1 MTDPKRYLITSAL
14 PYANGPKHIGHLA
27 GAYLPA
33 DIYVRYL
40 RAQKKDVVYVC
51 GSDEHGA
58 AITIQAMKENT
69 TPREIVDKYHAML
82 KSNMADLGIS
92 FDIYHRTTEQLHH
105 ETAQEFFTVLN
116 DKGDLEVKDTEQYF
130 DEQANTFLADRYIVG
145 TCPVC
150 GNDNA
155 FGDQCE
161 RCGTSLSP
169 EELINPRSTLSG
181 NAPIKK
187 LTKHWYLPLDRHEE
201 FLRKWIL
208 DDHKNDWKANVL
220 GQCKSWLDAGLQ
232 PRAVTRDLDWG
243 IKVPSPPAP
252 QGGFLDSDDSD
263 TPFDYQTAD
272 PFVYGL
278 LKEFVAEHRS
288 NPTTAE
294 DILWQ
299 ILRGKKLDGYKFRR
313 QHIIGDFIA
322 DFVCLNKR
330 LIIEVDGLVHQTP
343 ENSISDEERTTEL
356 NRLGFEVIRFTNQEV
371 INQTDEVL
379 NKILHKLTEKNTKL
393 SDTKNPPS
401 GGRGAGGAGK
411 VLYVWFDAPIGY
423 ISATK
428 QWAIDNKKDWKPYW
442 YDEGTK
448 LVHFIGK
455 DNIVF
460 HAIIFPVMLKLH
472 GNILP
477 DNVPSN
483 EFMNL
488 EGDKMSTSRGWS
500 IEMEDYINDFV
511 KKENGGDQMVD
522 ALRYYLTAIAPET
535 KDSEFTWKG
544 FQDAVKGELVD
555 VFGNFVNRAFVLMHK
570 LCKGKVPPLHA
581 DILDDVDKALFAEM
595 VKTKTSIEN
604 LLETYKFRDAQ
615 YEVIDLARKGNKYM
629 QEKQPWIVAKQV
641 SESGQITEAAQK
653 IIDNCL
659 HICLQLTANLAVF
672 INPFLPF
679 AAKKMCYM
687 MKVVDKM
694 LDWENAGKGKLL
706 SVGYSL
712 REPRLLFR
720 KIEDSEV
727 KEQVEKLKIK
737 SSKLR
742 MESKEEASLP
752 SKGGFLTP
760 PIESVSKKENSD
772 QPAPLAGGD
781 GGPKPE
787 IVFDDFAKIDLKVG
801 TILTAEKVAKADK
814 LLKLEVDMG
823 IEKRT
828 IVSGIAQHFDPADII
843 GKQVVVVANLAPRKM
858 RGIES
863 NGMILMAED
872 KAGKLH
878 FVSPENAIESGSGVS

>member
-1 MTDPKRYLITSAL
+1 MSKKIMTDPKRYLITSAL

-40 RAQKKDVVYVC
+40 RARKKDVVYVC

-69 TPREIVDKYHAML
+69 TPRAIVDKYHAML

-92 FDIYHRTTEQLHH
+92 FDIYHRTSAPIHH
-105 ETAQEFFTVLN
+105 ETAQEFFTMLN
-116 DKGDLEVKDTEQYF
+116 NNGDLEIKETEQYF
-130 DEQANTFLADRYIVG
+130 DEATKTFLADRYIKG

-150 GNDNA
+150 GNQNA

-161 RCGTSLSP
+161 KCGSTLSP
-169 EELINPRSTLSG
+169 EELINPKSTLSG
-181 NAPIKK
+181 NTPIKK
-187 LTKHWYLPLDRHEE
+187 LTQHWYLPLNRHEE

-208 DDHKNDWKANVL
+208 EDHKTDWKANVL
-220 GQCKSWLDAGLQ
+220 GQCKSWLDAGLM

-243 IKVPSPPAP
+243 ISLPGDVV
-252 QGGFLDSDDSD
+252 GG
-263 TPFDYQTAD
+263 
-272 PFVYGL
+272 G
-278 LKEFVAEHRS
+278 
-288 NPTTAE
+288 
-294 DILWQ
+294 
-299 ILRGKKLDGYKFRR
+299 
-313 QHIIGDFIA
+313 
-322 DFVCLNKR
+322 
-330 LIIEVDGLVHQTP
+330 
-343 ENSISDEERTTEL
+343 
-356 NRLGFEVIRFTNQEV
+356 
-371 INQTDEVL
+371 
-379 NKILHKLTEKNTKL
+379 
-393 SDTKNPPS
+393 
-401 GGRGAGGAGK
+401 GK

-428 QWAIDNKKDWKPYW
+428 QWAIDNDKDWKPYW
-442 YDEGTK
+442 YNEDTK

-500 IEMEDYINDFV
+500 IEMDDYINDFV

-570 LCKGKVPPLHA
+570 LCNGKVPPLHPAIIDDIDKAMMA
-581 DILDDVDKALFAEM
+581 DILNAKATIAGL
-595 VKTKTSIEN
+595 IES
-604 LLETYKFRDAQ
+604 YKFRDAQ

-629 QEKQPWIVAKQV
+629 QEKQPWIVAKSLEANPEAQQV
-641 SESGQITEAAQK
+641 
-653 IIDNCL
+653 IDNCL
-659 HICLQLTANLAVF
+659 HISLQLTANLAVF
-672 INPFLPF
+672 INPFLPH

-694 LDWENAGKGKLL
+694 LDWENAGKPNLL

-712 REPRLLFR
+712 REPQLLFR
-720 KIEDSEV
+720 KIEDTEV
-727 KEQVEKLKIK
+727 AAQVEKLKIK
-737 SSKLR
+737 SEKIK
-742 MESKEEASLP
+742 METETKEEAEKISLAETAAVVEVTET
-752 SKGGFLTP
+752 K
-760 PIESVSKKENSD
+760 
-772 QPAPLAGGD
+772 
-781 GGPKPE
+781 KPE
-787 IVFDDFAKIDLKVG
+787 IGFEDFAKIDLKVG

-814 LLKLEVDMG
+814 LLKLEVDLG
-823 IEKRT
+823 VEVRT
-828 IVSGIAQHFDPADII
+828 IVSGIAMHFDPAAIV
-843 GKQVVVVANLAPRKM
+843 GKQVTVVTNLAPRKM

-872 KAGKLH
+872 ADGKLK
-878 FVSPENAIESGSGVS
+878 FVNPDEVVKNGSGVS

>member
-1 MTDPKRYLITSAL
+1 MENPKRYLITSAL

-40 RAQKKDVVYVC
+40 RAQGKDVVYVC

-58 AITIQAMKENT
+58 AITIQAMKEKT
-69 TPREIVDKYHAML
+69 TPKAIVDKYHAML

-92 FDIYHRTTEQLHH
+92 FDIYHRTSAPIHH
-105 ETAQEFFTVLN
+105 ETAQEFFTALN
-116 DKGDLEVKDTEQYF
+116 NHGDLEIKETDQYF
-130 DEQANTFLADRYIVG
+130 DEAANTFLADRYIIG

-150 GNDNA
+150 GNENA
-155 FGDQCE
+155 YGDQCE

-187 LTKHWYLPLDRHEE
+187 QTKHWYLPLNRHEA

-208 DDHKNDWKANVL
+208 EDHKSDWKSNVL
-220 GQCKSWLDAGLQ
+220 GQCKSWIEAGLL

-243 IKVPSPPAP
+243 ISLPAGIE
-252 QGGFLDSDDSD
+252 GG
-263 TPFDYQTAD
+263 
-272 PFVYGL
+272 
-278 LKEFVAEHRS
+278 E
-288 NPTTAE
+288 
-294 DILWQ
+294 
-299 ILRGKKLDGYKFRR
+299 
-313 QHIIGDFIA
+313 
-322 DFVCLNKR
+322 
-330 LIIEVDGLVHQTP
+330 
-343 ENSISDEERTTEL
+343 
-356 NRLGFEVIRFTNQEV
+356 
-371 INQTDEVL
+371 
-379 NKILHKLTEKNTKL
+379 
-393 SDTKNPPS
+393 
-401 GGRGAGGAGK
+401 GK

-423 ISATK
+423 ISATR
-428 QWAIDNKKDWKPYW
+428 QWALDNNKDWKPYW
-442 YDEGTK
+442 YDADTK

-460 HAIIFPVMLKLH
+460 HAIIFPVMLQLH
-472 GNILP
+472 GNTLP

-511 KKENGGDQMVD
+511 KKENGGDMMVD

-544 FQDAVKGELVD
+544 FQETVKGELVD

-570 LCKGKVPPLHA
+570 LNKGKVPPLHA
-581 DILDDVDKALFAEM
+581 AVLDDADRKLFEEIASAK
-595 VKTKTSIEN
+595 VRIEG
-604 LLETYKFRDAQ
+604 LIETYKFRDAQ
-615 YEVIDLARKGNKYM
+615 YEVVDLARKGNKYM
-629 QEKQPWIVAKQV
+629 QDKQPWIVAK
-641 SESGQITEAAQK
+641 SLEAEPANQQL
-653 IIDNCL
+653 IDNCM
-659 HICLQLTANLAVF
+659 HVCLQLTANLAVF

-694 LDWENAGKGKLL
+694 LEWHNGGSTKLL

-712 REPRLLFR
+712 REPQLLFR
-720 KIEDSEV
+720 KIEDAEV
-727 KEQVEKLKIK
+727 AEQVAKLKTK
-737 SSKLR
+737 SSKL
-742 MESKEEASLP
+742 KEEKDPVA
-752 SKGGFLTP
+752 
-760 PIESVSKKENSD
+760 
-772 QPAPLAGGD
+772 PAPVEVAATPAEDKVEPLI
-781 GGPKPE
+781 KQE
-787 IVFDDFAKIDLKVG
+787 IFFDDFAKIDLKVG
-801 TILTAEKVAKADK
+801 TILAAEKVAKADK
-814 LLKLEVDMG
+814 LLKLEIDLGFEV
-823 IEKRT
+823 RT
-828 IVSGIAQHFDPADII
+828 IVSGIALHFDPDAII

-872 KAGKLH
+872 AAGKLH
-878 FVSPENAIESGSGVS
+878 FVRPEDAVNNGSGVS